1 MVPSCNLV
9 SYMSNEECRLQQE
22 EVTAERRAKRA
33 EAFVAP
39 AESAAPTVEE
49 KRRRKREK
57 EAQDDGAGEGED
69 GAKRKKKKR
78 KTVEADGDA

>member
-1 MVPSCNLV
+1 
-9 SYMSNEECRLQQE
+9 MSDCWGRGQSE

-49 KRRRKREK
+49 KQRKRGK
-57 EAQDDGAGEGED
+57 EREDGDGGED

-78 KTVEADGDA
+78 KTAETDGDA